1 MNPQTIT
8 TIAVHDGTFHADDV
22 FAAAILLLINPK
34 LTVVRSRNPDI
45 LAAAGFRI
53 DVGGKHSAAT
63 GDFDHHMTG
72 GAGKRANG
80 IPYAACGLIWKK
92 FGPLLAPGER
102 TFEHIDRR
110 IVQTVDA
117 IDSGYETGDTK
128 QILHLYT
135 IADAVDAFNP
145 AWNDADQDADAAFMR
160 AVSFAQNVMRNEL
173 RHSEAFDA
181 GRSYVSEAVAKSTD
195 PRVIILERYCPWQEV
210 VVRETAALFVIFPS
224 STGDWRIR
232 AVPDR
237 IGSFVV
243 RRQLPKH
250 WGGLSPEQL
259 AAVTGV
265 EDATFCHQGLFI
277 AGAASREGVMKLLE
291 IALR

>member
-1 MNPQTIT
+1 MNPLDIK

-22 FAAAILLLINPK
+22 FAVAILLLINPK
-34 LTVVRSRNPDI
+34 LTVVRSRNPET
-45 LAAAGFRI
+45 LANADFRI
-53 DVGGKHSAAT
+53 DVGGKHSSAT

-72 GAGKRANG
+72 GAGKRPNG

-92 FGPLLAPGER
+92 FGSLLAPGER

-117 IDSGYETGDTK
+117 IDSGYECGDSK
-128 QILHLYT
+128 QTLSQYT

-145 AWNDADQDADAAFMR
+145 AWNDADQDNDTAFMR
-160 AVSFAQNVMRNEL
+160 AVVFTQDVMRNEL
-173 RHSEAFDA
+173 RHSAAFDA
-181 GRSYVSEAVAKSTD
+181 GRTYVVEAVSRATD
-195 PRVIILERYCPWQEV
+195 PRVVILDHYCPWQEI

-224 STGDWRIR
+224 ATGDWRIR
-232 AVPDR
+232 AVPDK
-237 IGSFVV
+237 IGSFAV

-265 EDATFCHQGLFI
+265 EDAIFCHQGLFI